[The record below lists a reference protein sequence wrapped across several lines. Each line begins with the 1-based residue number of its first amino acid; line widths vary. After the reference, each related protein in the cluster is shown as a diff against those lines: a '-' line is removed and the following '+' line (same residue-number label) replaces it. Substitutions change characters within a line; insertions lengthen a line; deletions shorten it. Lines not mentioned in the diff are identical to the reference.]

1 MHDLQEHSGIIQ
13 VWMFQLM
20 ARITFGNEFIISV
33 LLKKNNQN
41 KNLCLTFQKVQ
52 LKDEI
57 NRPIKGS
64 AKLISKPLWETNYIL
79 NALQDTQRC

>member
-1 MHDLQEHSGIIQ
+1 
-13 VWMFQLM
+13 M

-33 LLKKNNQN
+33 LLKENNQN

-52 LKDEI
+52 LRDEI

-64 AKLISKPLWETNYIL
+64 AKLISKLLWETNYIL